1 MLWRDQEADPDPDL
15 TIPDLDPDLAAAAED
30 LDLDLD
36 PDPDRTILTERGLSC
51 HTKDKR
57 YAPCF
62 FKNYS
67 FEKYSYFFNK
77 DKGFHLIN

>member
-15 TIPDLDPDLAAAAED
+15 TIPDLDPDLAAAAE
-30 LDLDLD
+30 DLDLD